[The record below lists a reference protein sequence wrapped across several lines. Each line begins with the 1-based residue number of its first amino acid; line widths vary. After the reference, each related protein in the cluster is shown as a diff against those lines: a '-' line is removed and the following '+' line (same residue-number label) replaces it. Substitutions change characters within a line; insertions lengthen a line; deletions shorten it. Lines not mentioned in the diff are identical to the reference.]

1 MVGENLHRLIMVE
14 SSGIHHFEPLGLE
27 LIQGY
32 DAEHQVLDEARRGGE
47 QHGRRE
53 TLAGLSLHVHGHFKL
68 VGTVDCKNHGHAGY
82 HGGQVLGC
90 GFRAVAVQILQHRD
104 GPLIGTDACGGDVRQ
119 LAERG
124 QQFGGGKTGNDQ
136 RHLRLVTQQSSEFV
150 VEAERGVD
158 HVGHGLVHR
167 IRNGP
172 GDVVGHKLAGISG
185 SLISRIIIR
194 VGIGL
199 R

>member
-1 MVGENLHRLIMVE
+1 MHAAEMSDSWQNAAN
-14 SSGIHHFEPLGLE
+14 SS
-27 LIQGY
+27 
-32 DAEHQVLDEARRGGE
+32 AE
-47 QHGRRE
+47 
-53 TLAGLSLHVHGHFKL
+53 
-68 VGTVDCKNHGHAGY
+68 
-82 HGGQVLGC
+82 
-90 GFRAVAVQILQHRD
+90 
-104 GPLIGTDACGGDVRQ
+104 
-119 LAERG
+119 
-124 QQFGGGKTGNDQ
+124 TGNDQ

-158 HVGHGLVHR
+158 HIGHGLVHR

-172 GDVVGHKLAGISG
+172 GDVVGHRPAGISG